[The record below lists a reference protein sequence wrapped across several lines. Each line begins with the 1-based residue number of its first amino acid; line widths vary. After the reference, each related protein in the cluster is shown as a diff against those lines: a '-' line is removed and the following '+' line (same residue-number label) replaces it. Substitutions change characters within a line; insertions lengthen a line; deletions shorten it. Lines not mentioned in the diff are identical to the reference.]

1 MGLFDS
7 EKKKN
12 PVHLSEGARC
22 CKCRRRIH
30 NGDRYYYLKGD
41 LYCEKCGRRK
51 LDDDEMIFALIM
63 EDD

>member
-1 MGLFDS
+1 MPPG
-7 EKKKN
+7 
-12 PVHLSEGARC
+12 
-22 CKCRRRIH
+22 IH
-30 NGDRYYYLKGD
+30 HGDRYYYLKGD